1 MEECV
6 SPAQRVGAA
15 IQIVRNVKQASI
27 HQDTSGR
34 GRPNLGALSAWQ
46 SYLTQYQD
54 RRPLLKVYQRAVSAY
69 RSLPLTLALQ
79 LRCSLLSRSLYW

>member
-6 SPAQRVGAA
+6 SPAPRVGAA
-15 IQIVRNVKQASI
+15 IEIVRNVKQASI

-34 GRPNLGALSAWQ
+34 GRPNRGAQRSAE
-46 SYLTQYQD
+46 L
-54 RRPLLKVYQRAVSAY
+54 PNAVSGSAPFAESIPESRSAY